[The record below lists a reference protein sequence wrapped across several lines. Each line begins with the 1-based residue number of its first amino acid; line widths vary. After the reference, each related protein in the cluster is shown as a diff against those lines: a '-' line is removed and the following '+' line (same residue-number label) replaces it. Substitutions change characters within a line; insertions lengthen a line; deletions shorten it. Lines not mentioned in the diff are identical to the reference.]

1 MISVRGIY
9 DGQNIMPLEKIYVK
23 PNVKVIIT
31 FLEEDTE
38 TIKREKDKPERKSG
52 TLRRY
57 YLLCFFWHGKKDF
70 HLLKSY
76 RNQQT
81 KYLLYLLKL

>member
-1 MISVRGIY
+1 
-9 DGQNIMPLEKIYVK
+9 NIMPLEKIYVK

-52 TLRRY
+52 TLK
-57 YLLCFFWHGKKDF
+57 GKIHIQDDF
-70 HLLKSY
+70 DEPIDDFKEY
-76 RNQQT
+76 ME
-81 KYLLYLLKL
+81 